1 MPGGRSKHLSRG
13 RGKGTLGKHMQTV
26 RAILLS
32 ALAAALLAGCG
43 ESRSVRL
50 GRQAMADGRYP
61 SAIHYFERDLQ
72 YHPDAANRPEIE
84 GLIRQCRALLSSQ
97 TADVAYAQLQ
107 KSYDVVLAENRR
119 LEGELRRLQAEISAA
134 ERNREPGSTIPPA
147 VVSRAEKAEA
157 KAAKKAKKRENAAE
171 GRTYT
176 VRSGDT
182 LSSIAKKTY
191 GSASKWQLILDA
203 NRDKIPNAKSLRAG
217 ITLSIP
223 PEED

>member
-1 MPGGRSKHLSRG
+1 
-13 RGKGTLGKHMQTV
+13 MQTL

-50 GRQAMADGRYP
+50 GRKAMAEGRYP

-84 GLIRQCRALLSSQ
+84 GLIRQCRAVLSSPA
-97 TADVAYAQLQ
+97 ADAAYAQLQ

-119 LEGELRRLQAEISAA
+119 LEGELRRLQGEMSAA
-134 ERNREPGSTIPPA
+134 QAGREPGSTIPPA

-157 KAAKKAKKRENAAE
+157 KAAKKAEKKRAEPE
-171 GRTYT
+171 GRTY
-176 VRSGDT
+176 VVQSGDT
-182 LSSIAKKTY
+182 LSSIAKKTL
-191 GSASKWQLILDA
+191 GSANKWQRILDA

-217 ITLSIP
+217 ITLTIP
-223 PEED
+223 AEEN